1 MSTQKK
7 SVYQVLSDIHV
18 ADKLEKKGKLDY
30 LSWASA
36 WALVKNKYPDVKRTV
51 YETEDGVNYFH
62 DHKTAWVKV
71 GITINNI
78 EHIDYLPI
86 MNTNGRPFSKKLE
99 SITSF
104 DVNTSIQRSTVKAL
118 ALHGLGLAVY
128 IGEDLQNIEDDLDSK
143 PIPKAPTISK
153 VKETKKRLPTGDF
166 NKDLMTIK
174 KSIDAGKTWEEAKTW
189 LESSD
194 DYGEVEITKFKTAVN
209 EN

>member
-36 WALVKNKYPDVKRTV
+36 WALVKNQYPDVKRTV
-51 YETEDGVNYFH
+51 YETEDG
-62 DHKTAWVKV
+62 
-71 GITINNI
+71 
-78 EHIDYLPI
+78 
-86 MNTNGRPFSKKLE
+86 
-99 SITSF
+99 
-104 DVNTSIQRSTVKAL
+104 VNTSIQRSTVKAL

-153 VKETKKRLPTGDF
+153 VKESTKRLPSGDF

-194 DYGEVEITKFKTAVN
+194 DYGEVEITKFKTAID